1 MYSIVRMALKGFSS
15 SIVSWEKNWLSF
27 FHKEQHEEPQEDLFT
42 LAEIFPSHYTA
53 VVLSESYHLELIE

>member
-1 MYSIVRMALKGFSS
+1 MYSIVRMALEGFSS

-27 FHKEQHEEPQEDLFT
+27 FYKEQHEEPQEDLFT

-53 VVLSESYHLELIE
+53 VVLSE